1 MVNGLYTLSKSP
13 DDERLRLV
21 LSQWDKESRVSWI
34 HEFTTIFYTMTY
46 LFWFDTLVLWHCLT
60 IVTASVNWVILAIWL
75 MCDTYTQQIKWESNG
90 LDVYCLV
97 IYLTTGL

>member
-1 MVNGLYTLSKSP
+1 MVNRLCTLSKSP
-13 DDERLRLV
+13 DDEGLWLAQ
-21 LSQWDKESRVSWI
+21 SQWDKESRVMNS
-34 HEFTTIFYTMTY
+34 EFTTIFYTMTY